1 MLGIRV
7 YNYGSGVL
15 LPVGC
20 ELSAGLVNA
29 SWGLK
34 AAVDVIGRLLG
45 KLWEANLL
53 IHCG

>member
-1 MLGIRV
+1 MGCVWV
-7 YNYGSGVL
+7 YNYCNQVL
-15 LPVGC
+15 LSIGH

-45 KLWEANLL
+45 KL
-53 IHCG
+53 